1 MIPEPISLVIVESQ
15 PLMLTAL
22 STAFSAEGMTIL
34 AEISKNRDAL
44 QIAVKLNPDLI
55 LFSVGHPGL
64 DDLERISALRQK
76 LPAASIVALISG
88 ELRGQFQ
95 AALDYGAHLVL
106 SKTASRSDLLSAIQ
120 GMFQK
125 KTYPA
130 TVQAN

>member
-15 PLMLTAL
+15 PLMLIAL
-22 STAFSAEGMTIL
+22 STAFSAEGMAIL
-34 AEISKNRDAL
+34 AEVSKNRDAL
-44 QIAVKLNPDLI
+44 QIAMKLNPDFI

-64 DDLERISALRQK
+64 DDLESISALRQK

-106 SKTASRSDLLSAIQ
+106 SKTAPRSDLLSAIQ
-120 GMFQK
+120 GLSQK
-125 KTYPA
+125 KTHPVP
-130 TVQAN
+130 VQVY

>member
-1 MIPEPISLVIVESQ
+1 MIPESISLVIVESQ

-44 QIAVKLNPDLI
+44 QIAEKMNPDLI
-55 LFSVGHPGL
+55 LFSVSHPGME
-64 DDLERISALRQK
+64 DLERISALRQK

-88 ELRGQFQ
+88 EIRGQSQ
-95 AALDYGAHLVL
+95 AALDYGAHLAV
-106 SKTASRSDLLSAIQ
+106 SKAVPRSDLLIAIQ

-125 KTYPA
+125 KIYHT
-130 TVQAN
+130 TAN

>member
-1 MIPEPISLVIVESQ
+1 MIPETISLVIVESQ

-22 STAFSAEGMTIL
+22 SMACSAKGMTIL

-55 LFSVGHPGL
+55 LFSVGNPGL

-88 ELRGQFQ
+88 ELGGQFQ
-95 AALDYGAHLVL
+95 AVLDYGAHLAL
-106 SKTASRSDLLSAIQ
+106 SKAAPSSDLLSAIQ
-120 GMFQK
+120 GLFQK
-125 KTYPA
+125 KIYPA
-130 TVQAN
+130 TVRVN

>member
-1 MIPEPISLVIVESQ
+1 MIPGPISLVIVESQ

-34 AEISKNRDAL
+34 AEVSKNRDAL
-44 QIAVKLNPDLI
+44 QIAAKLNPDLV
-55 LFSVGHPGL
+55 LFSVGHPDL

-76 LPAASIVALISG
+76 LPGASIVALISG

-106 SKTASRSDLLSAIQ
+106 PKTAPRSDLLSAIQ

-125 KTYPA
+125 KIYPA
-130 TVQAN
+130 TVQVN

>member
-1 MIPEPISLVIVESQ
+1 MIPEPISLVIVESH

-34 AEISKNRDAL
+34 AEISKNRDTL
-44 QIAVKLNPDLI
+44 KIAVKLNPDLI
-55 LFSVGHPGL
+55 LLSVGYPGL

-95 AALDYGAHLVL
+95 AALDHGAHLVL
-106 SKTASRSDLLSAIQ
+106 SKTAPRSDLLSAIQ
-120 GMFQK
+120 GLFQK
-125 KTYPA
+125 KICTAP
-130 TVQAN
+130 VRVN

>member
-1 MIPEPISLVIVESQ
+1 MISEPISLVIVESQ

-34 AEISKNRDAL
+34 AEVSKNRDAL

-64 DDLERISALRQK
+64 DDLERISTLRQK
-76 LPAASIVALISG
+76 LPAASIVALVSG

-106 SKTASRSDLLSAIQ
+106 SKAAPRSDLLSAIH
-120 GMFQK
+120 GIFQK
-125 KTYPA
+125 KICPA
-130 TVQAN
+130 TEHVN